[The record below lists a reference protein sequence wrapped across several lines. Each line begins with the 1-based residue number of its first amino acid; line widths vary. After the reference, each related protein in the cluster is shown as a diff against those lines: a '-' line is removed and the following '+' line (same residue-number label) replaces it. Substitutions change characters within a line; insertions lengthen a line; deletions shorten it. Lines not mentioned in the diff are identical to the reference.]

1 MGRMKRSKALSEV
14 QRARVVDAI
23 TMLHSVLNDA
33 KPDIRPDSP
42 DAVALVALTDA
53 LHTGV
58 QCLTGRK
65 PAWMDLAPA
74 PNVWCGLTEEK

>member
-14 QRARVVDAI
+14 QRARVVAEI
-23 TMLHSVLNDA
+23 TKLHRVLNDA
-33 KPDIRPDSP
+33 KAEIRPDSP
-42 DAVALVALTDA
+42 DADALVALTDA

-65 PAWMDLAPA
+65 PAWTHLAPA